1 MNDFILQIIFHYNKL
16 ADKYWYLKLL
26 IATQKDER
34 KKDFK
39 NPKYSNTKPHCKLY
53 YVEDLL
59 YLDY

>member
-1 MNDFILQIIFHYNKL
+1 VKS
-16 ADKYWYLKLL
+16 L

-39 NPKYSNTKPHCKLY
+39 TPKYSNTKTHYKLY

-59 YLDY
+59 YLDYQS